1 MRNQVHDVRVA
12 FHDHELLDLYR
23 ALRGDASDVVASE
36 VDEHDM
42 FGAFL
47 LAVEHVGGE
56 PDVLL
61 FRFAAR
67 TGSRDRADRSGA
79 SGELDELFRGGA
91 DEGASAEFCEEGVG
105 RGVDQTQCAVEL
117 ERACGRF
124 GGELLRHDNL
134 NAFAFIDRL
143 FCRFDFLFEFLA
155 GHFWLEGLH
164 RTRLFFPDI
173 GLRNMGVQALVKLFD
188 FLNRAVV
195 SFAERHEFTGFCA
208 DRDDDGVADVV
219 EDDHFIGEHEAEKR
233 CVLFKF
239 ELYGRFE
246 LADCIV
252 CDISDCAAG
261 QRGKIGR
268 LNEFVRVEDLLELGE
283 PVRSGKFGASF
294 FLVLND
300 HSVGQF
306 HEDRVGVDSDE
317 GVARPA
323 FGTFDGFEEEDLFV
337 VFELVE
343 DRDGCF
349 HVREEFAVDR
359 YDGTGFAAF
368 RERFEIKF
376 FQHFCTPSR
385 VCFYVQVC
393 FSPQK
398 KTAD

>member
-1 MRNQVHDVRVA
+1 
-12 FHDHELLDLYR
+12 
-23 ALRGDASDVVASE
+23 
-36 VDEHDM
+36 
-42 FGAFL
+42 
-47 LAVEHVGGE
+47 
-56 PDVLL
+56 
-61 FRFAAR
+61 
-67 TGSRDRADRSGA
+67 
-79 SGELDELFRGGA
+79 
-91 DEGASAEFCEEGVG
+91 
-105 RGVDQTQCAVEL
+105 
-117 ERACGRF
+117 
-124 GGELLRHDNL
+124 
-134 NAFAFIDRL
+134 
-143 FCRFDFLFEFLA
+143 
-155 GHFWLEGLH
+155 
-164 RTRLFFPDI
+164 
-173 GLRNMGVQALVKLFD
+173 MGVQALVKRFD

-195 SFAERHEFTGFCA
+195 SFAERHEFAGLCA

-261 QRGKIGR
+261 QRGKVGR
-268 LNEFVRVEDLLELGE
+268 LNELVRIENLLEFCE
-283 PVRSGKFGASF
+283 PVRSGKLGAPL

-343 DRDGCF
+343 DRDRGF

-359 YDGTGFAAF
+359 YDGTSFAAF
-368 RERFEIKF
+368 RERFEIEF

-385 VCFYVQVC
+385 VCFFMFKFV
-393 FSPQK
+393 FRHK
-398 KTAD
+398 KKRRIDKLYSSLPIRRLRERLNLLTINTHQPPWIDIRDATNPCRACCK